1 MVAISRP
8 WYNCSYTMAAKP
20 IKSLELHYTMMQFL
34 IIIYSHY
41 PVFPYGG
48 SPICSQVEYI
58 VKVKEPWPV
67 CISHSTCKSC
77 DLFKDLIAQ
86 YYPGGG
92 GGTWVQFCWVCAAG
106 LSEPLPHYSLFLW
119 PVIDPILVTFWENVI
134 FAIPTKS
141 LSIYFFSYPK
151 NPKMC
156 DPILV
161 TLLKMQPHS
170 SQSRR
175 ENATPSSGTSP
186 LASYKGVPPPPRAV
200 LELIRMYDNCLT

>member
-1 MVAISRP
+1 MLLWNLP
-8 WYNCSYTMAAKP
+8 
-20 IKSLELHYTMMQFL
+20 
-34 IIIYSHY
+34 
-41 PVFPYGG
+41 GG
-48 SPICSQVEYI
+48 
-58 VKVKEPWPV
+58 
-67 CISHSTCKSC
+67 
-77 DLFKDLIAQ
+77 
-86 YYPGGG
+86 GGG

-141 LSIYFFSYPK
+141 LSIYFFFLTPK
-151 NPKMC
+151 INPKMC

-170 SQSRR
+170 SKSSR

-186 LASYKGVPPPPRAV
+186 LASYKGVPPPPPGGN
-200 LELIRMYDNCLT
+200 LISVGKFEATDDFTLINHMLLLGKFFLYSCRCQKAGVPILSDFIARNQTCKQYCALYCKREKQTIATSAEMGKINPHISII